1 MRGDYAEYV
10 LPTGAIGHGLP
21 ETEHVMYIRG
31 LDVEAEPGAEVLA
44 SKVLPYFDRTYQHFC
59 SHRQTPSSGKI
70 GSPAIVQCGRAIY
83 FAHPVFTQYSQNAPR
98 WCKALFLNA
107 LGLLLPEPLVRH
119 DGPTTLQVTINE
131 QAAERRWVVHL
142 LHYIP
147 ERRSQD
153 IDVIEDVIPLYDL
166 NVSVRVPQKVKAVTC
181 VPEQQALPFEWIG
194 ERIEFVLPK
203 LVGHQMVALD
213 FDRA

>member
-1 MRGDYAEYV
+1 
-10 LPTGAIGHGLP
+10 
-21 ETEHVMYIRG
+21 
-31 LDVEAEPGAEVLA
+31 LA

-59 SHRQTPSSGKI
+59 SHRQTPSSGQA
-70 GSPAIVQCGRAIY
+70 GPPAIVQRGRTIY
-83 FAHPVFTQYSQNAPR
+83 FAHPIFTQYSRNAPR

-119 DGPTTLQVTINE
+119 DGPTTLQVTVNE

-153 IDVIEDVIPLYDL
+153 IDVIEDVIPLYEVR
-166 NVSVRVPQKVKAVTC
+166 VSVKIPHKVEAVMR
-181 VPEQQALPFEWIG
+181 VPEQEPLLHEQKG
-194 ERIEFVLPK
+194 ERVEFVLPK
-203 LVGHQMVALD
+203 LVGHQMVALT
-213 FDRA
+213 FEKEVSP